1 MNPIRRH
8 AYVCAK
14 CHEGANISFAT
25 FKVHEPK
32 ASDPATRKT
41 FASLY
46 YSNWFMYLLIV
57 GTLGFF
63 GLHTLIWMGKESYHA
78 VKEKMEPKP
87 AEEAK
92 AAEEPD
98 ESPEPNSESGP
109 NPQEKPE
116 RGQKDE

>member
-1 MNPIRRH
+1 
-8 AYVCAK
+8 
-14 CHEGANISFAT
+14 
-25 FKVHEPK
+25 VHEPK

-92 AAEEPD
+92 AAEPIEA
-98 ESPEPNSESGP
+98 PEPKPEAGP
-109 NPQEKPE
+109 GPQEEPE